1 MLWLADHG
9 LVPEKI
15 DSPNEGLI
23 FILYQTNAGRVMNK
37 FVSTCLIIAALTA
50 CQQTSDQPAAKP
62 DPKDAP
68 LAGAAIGGPFT
79 LTDQDGKKRS
89 FDEFSGKYRIVYF
102 GYTMCP
108 DICTPDMAHLAKG
121 LSQFEKANPALAGKV
136 QPIFITVD
144 PKRDTPA
151 VLKQFVSAFH
161 PRLIGLTG
169 TEAEIAAAAKSF
181 AVYYQKVDG
190 SNPQAYLMS
199 HSQTPYLMDTDGKPL
214 EILPAD
220 QPNTDANEGKPELV
234 ADILSKWVR

>member
-1 MLWLADHG
+1 
-9 LVPEKI
+9 
-15 DSPNEGLI
+15 LI
-23 FILYQTNAGRVMNK
+23 FSLYQTNAGRVMNK
-37 FVSTCLIIAALTA
+37 FVSTCLIIAALSA
-50 CQQTSDQPAAKP
+50 CQQASNQPVAKA

-68 LAGAAIGGPFT
+68 LAGADIGAPFT

-89 FDEFSGKYRIVYF
+89 SSEFAGKYQIVYF
-102 GYTMCP
+102 GYTNCP

-121 LSQFEKANPALAGKV
+121 LEQFEKANPALAGQV

-144 PKRDTPA
+144 PTRDTPA
-151 VLKQFVSAFH
+151 VLKQFTAAFH

-169 TEAEIAAAAKSF
+169 TEAEIAAAADAF

-199 HSQTPYLMDTDGKPL
+199 HSQTPYLMDPNGKPL

-220 QPNTDANEGKPELV
+220 QPNTEANEGKPELV
-234 ADILSKWVR
+234 AAVLTKWVR